1 MPPFEG
7 FPWGKI
13 KATTIPDVFFATLLP
28 EIDSLSEL
36 QVTLHL
42 FWRISKVRRPPHCA
56 SGADLRAD
64 RTLVAGLARVSADP
78 LLALEEGLGRAVERG
93 TLLRLE
99 VETRG
104 QVDQLYFLHDSRGQE
119 EIKQIR
125 DGRLSLGVGR
135 VSGRGVAWVPPERL
149 DIYTLYERYIGL
161 VTPVVA
167 RELEAA
173 QSAFPSSWL
182 EEAFRQA
189 VSARKPYWRYVRAI
203 LERWATQGRG
213 PAPIL

>member
-1 MPPFEG
+1 MSPFEG

-36 QVTLHL
+36 KVTLHL

-78 LLALEEGLGRAVERG
+78 LSALEEGLSRAVERG

-104 QVDQLYFLHDSRGQE
+104 QVDQLYFLHDSRSQE

-125 DGRLSLGVGR
+125 DGRLSPGVGH
-135 VSGRGVAWVPPERL
+135 VSGRGVTWVPPERL

-173 QSAFPSSWL
+173 QAAFPASWL

-189 VSARKPYWRYVRAI
+189 VSARKPNWRYVRAI

-213 PAPIL
+213 PL